1 MQIKFMNMPIE
12 GYKLNETLKHM
23 RGAHA
28 NRKPNKITLYVSYG
42 HEFNSRFLKYHKYLL
57 NIINT

>member
-1 MQIKFMNMPIE
+1 MNMPIE